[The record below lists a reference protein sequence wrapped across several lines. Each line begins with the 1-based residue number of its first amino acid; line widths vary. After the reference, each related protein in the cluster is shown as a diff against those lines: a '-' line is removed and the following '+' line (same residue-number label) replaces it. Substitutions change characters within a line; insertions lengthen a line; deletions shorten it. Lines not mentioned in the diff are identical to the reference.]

1 MGRRRRR
8 PPVVTREI
16 QPDGVP
22 KRGLFTE
29 PVRITHLRSLDVE
42 PLDSESGEPAN
53 YLVTFLAEIRDAE
66 DRRCPDFSVD
76 ARVSGPERSGEVQGT
91 TDMLGRIRFRMRGP
105 AGSYRIEITDVAAG
119 GMNWDASAGPIVGE
133 VEAGTVST
141 S

>member
-1 MGRRRRR
+1 MGRRRRKAAA
-8 PPVVTREI
+8 VTREL

-29 PVRITHLRSLDVE
+29 PVRVAHLRALDVE
-42 PLDSESGEPAN
+42 AESDGA

-66 DRRCPDFSVD
+66 DRRCPDFSVE
-76 ARVSGPERSGEVQGT
+76 AQVSGPERTSEAQGT

-105 AGSYRIEITDVAAG
+105 AGAYRIEVTDVAAG
-119 GMNWDASAGPIVGE
+119 GMNWDAAAGPIVGE